1 MKKIISIVCVVLMLI
16 PILGAVSHAALHP
29 PFRDVRYGDWYYDTV
44 SKVYNAGI
52 MKGVSATK
60 FDPNGLMTREQ
71 AAMIFYNLEGSGERY
86 THYTFTDVKA
96 GAWYAD
102 AVEFC
107 YRRGITKGITA
118 DSFGVGRYIT
128 RQDMITMIY
137 RLYRSDW
144 APADKSKQ
152 QLYISKDAVKR
163 FKDYSDIAPYA
174 LEAMRFSS
182 GVCMI
187 ITLDHGAH
195 INLTPII
202 QGSNG
207 YVKPRSYCTRAEM
220 ATIIYKTYYINQFL

>member
-1 MKKIISIVCVVLMLI
+1 MKRIISTALAVIMLI
-16 PILGAVSHAALHP
+16 PAFGLISDAVIHLS
-29 PFRDVRYGDWYYDTV
+29 FRDVRYGDWYYDTV
-44 SKVYNAGI
+44 SRVYNAGI

-71 AAMIFYNLEGSGERY
+71 AAMIFYNLEAEGERY
-86 THYTFTDVKA
+86 SNYSFKDIKA

-107 YRRGITKGITA
+107 YRHGITKGISTEY
-118 DSFGVGRYIT
+118 FGVGRYIT

-152 QLYISKDAVKR
+152 QLYISKDAVKH

-202 QGSNG
+202 QGNNG

-220 ATIIYKTYYINQFL
+220 ATIIYKTWYINQFL

>member
-1 MKKIISIVCVVLMLI
+1 MKKFISTAMVILVLLPTFVCVSNA
-16 PILGAVSHAALHP
+16 AVYL

-44 SKVYNAGI
+44 SKVYDLGI
-52 MKGVSATK
+52 MNGVSSSK
-60 FDPNGLMTREQ
+60 FDPNGVLTREQ
-71 AAMIFYNLEGSGERY
+71 AAMIFYNLEGNGEHY
-86 THYTFTDVKA
+86 PYYTFRDVKA

-107 YRRGITKGITA
+107 YRRGITKGI
-118 DSFGVGRYIT
+118 SSELFGVGRYIT

-202 QGSNG
+202 QGNNG
-207 YVKPRSYCTRAEM
+207 YVKPRDYCTRAEI

>member
-1 MKKIISIVCVVLMLI
+1 MKKLISIVCVVIMLI
-16 PILGAVSHAALHP
+16 PSLCVASNAALYL
-29 PFRDVRYGDWYYDTV
+29 PFKDVRYGDWYYDTV
-44 SKVYNAGI
+44 SKVYDAGI

-60 FDPNGLMTREQ
+60 FDPHGIMTREQ
-71 AAMIFYNLEGSGERY
+71 AAMIFYNLEGNGEHY
-86 THYTFTDVKA
+86 TYYTFTDVKS
-96 GAWYAD
+96 GTWYAD

-107 YRRGITKGITA
+107 YRRGITKGVTA

-128 RQDMITMIY
+128 RQDMVTMIY
-137 RLYRSDW
+137 RLYKVDW
-144 APADKSKQ
+144 APADKTEQ

-187 ITLDHGAH
+187 ITKDHGAH
-195 INLTPII
+195 INITPII
-202 QGSNG
+202 QGDNG
-207 YVKPRSYCTRAEM
+207 YVKPRAYCTRAEM